1 MEGLLLNTRENME
14 LFVQQLGITMKATG
28 IAVDWDLK
36 NNKLLL
42 VDTKTKNIG
51 RVDLEVV
58 NYIVFGMR
66 RF

>member
-1 MEGLLLNTRENME
+1 MLNTRENME
-14 LFVQQLGITMKATG
+14 LFVQQLGITMRTTG

-58 NYIVFGMR
+58 NYIVFGTR

>member
-1 MEGLLLNTRENME
+1 MDGLLLNTRENME
-14 LFVQQLGITMKATG
+14 LFVQQLSITMKTTG

-58 NYIVFGMR
+58 SYIVFGMR

>member
-1 MEGLLLNTRENME
+1 ME
-14 LFVQQLGITMKATG
+14 LFVQQLSITMKTTG

>member
-1 MEGLLLNTRENME
+1 MNTRENMK
-14 LFVQQLGITMKATG
+14 LFIQQLSTIMKTTG
-28 IAVDWDLK
+28 IAVDLDLK

-58 NYIVFGMR
+58 NYIVFGTHH
-66 RF
+66 F

>member
-36 NNKLLL
+36 IINC
-42 VDTKTKNIG
+42 
-51 RVDLEVV
+51 
-58 NYIVFGMR
+58 Y
-66 RF
+66 

>member
-1 MEGLLLNTRENME
+1 MDGLLLNTRENME
-14 LFVQQLGITMKATG
+14 LFVQQLSITMKTTG

-42 VDTKTKNIG
+42 VDTKIKNIG

-58 NYIVFGMR
+58 NYIVFGIR

>member
-1 MEGLLLNTRENME
+1 MEGLLVNTRENMK
-14 LFVQQLGITMKATG
+14 LFIQQLGIIMRTTG

-42 VDTKTKNIG
+42 VDTKTKNIC

-58 NYIVFGMR
+58 NYIVFGTHH
-66 RF
+66 F